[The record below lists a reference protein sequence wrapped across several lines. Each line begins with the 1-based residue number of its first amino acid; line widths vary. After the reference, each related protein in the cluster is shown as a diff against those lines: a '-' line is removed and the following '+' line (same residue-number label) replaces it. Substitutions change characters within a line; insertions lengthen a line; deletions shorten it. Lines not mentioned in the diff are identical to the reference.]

1 MKDLSALTGMTV
13 KFDPELFHIAFGSE
27 VRDPFYA
34 TRSAKQMRKVLLDA
48 DCELPEI
55 VYWMFRDLG
64 LKELPDYKQT
74 ASLRYDISVFRGC
87 PFGRE
92 FMKTS
97 GHYHPYKPDTGVAW
111 PEVYEVLEG
120 TALYVLQK
128 VDNSDLGPNEV
139 KVEDVIIIEG
149 QPGDKVIMP
158 PDYGHV
164 TINTKPG
171 ALVMD
176 NWVSSAFGSVY
187 GKVEEAKGFAYYCL
201 NDNGQQRWVK
211 NPLYT
216 QPLPA
221 LRKAVVR
228 EVPSL
233 GLVKGTP
240 MFAACAADPGKF
252 QWLNNPEDYM
262 EAIWKG
268 VEIVGEVEVGE
279 L

>member
-13 KFDPELFHIAFGSE
+13 KFDPESFQIAFGTE

-34 TRSAKQMRKVLLDA
+34 TRSADQMRRVLLDT

-55 VYWMFRDLG
+55 IYWMFRDLG
-64 LKELPDYKQT
+64 MKALPDFKQT
-74 ASLRYDISVFRGC
+74 AQLRYDISVFRGC

-97 GHYHPYKPDTGVAW
+97 GHYHPYQPDGGIAW

-120 TALYVLQK
+120 KALYVLQK
-128 VDNSDLGPNEV
+128 VDDSNLGPADV
-139 KVEDVIIIEG
+139 TVEDVIIVEG
-149 QPGDKVIMP
+149 VAGDKVIMP

-164 TINTKPG
+164 TINTLPG

-176 NWVSSAFGSVY
+176 NWVSSAFASVY
-187 GKVEEAKGFAYYCL
+187 GKVEEAKGFAYYYL
-201 NDNGQQRWVK
+201 HGDGNPRWVK

-216 QPLPA
+216 KPLPP
-221 LRKAVVR
+221 LRKAIVR
-228 EVPSL
+228 EVPAL
-233 GLVKGTP
+233 GLVKSTP

-252 QWLNNPEDYM
+252 QWLNDPESYL
-262 EAIWKG
+262 EEIWEG
-268 VEIVGEVEVGE
+268 LEIVGEVEAGE